1 MNTQST
7 AKVSIASIVLT
18 PQIFSTTDIADVLKV
33 GWRTFHSIPIVSMAY
48 AALFAVIGL
57 ALLTAVGG
65 FGISPMALP
74 FAGGFML
81 VGPALLT
88 GFFRLA
94 AIHADNAK
102 PRLSDAFAAFVRAPG
117 GLWLV
122 ALICAFLFLVWITD
136 AGVLYVMLIGT
147 EHLPYE
153 LPWLISLQDHV
164 VAFELWG
171 MLMGSILAFIIL
183 AISAFS
189 VPLLH
194 EGRANLVQAIHASVR
209 AVLRNFIHAIIWGLL
224 LTGIILLSILLLP
237 LLIVTLPTLAYA
249 SFALYQRVFPPQVI
263 K

>member
-1 MNTQST
+1 
-7 AKVSIASIVLT
+7 VLCSPHKIQNFT
-18 PQIFSTTDIADVLKV
+18 TTDIADALKT
-33 GWRTFHSIPIVSMAY
+33 GWRTFHSVPGASMAY

-81 VGPALLT
+81 VGPALLS

-94 AIHADNAK
+94 AIHADNSK
-102 PRLSDAFAAFVRAPG
+102 PRLLDAFAAFTRAPW

-122 ALICAFLFLVWITD
+122 ALICTFLFLVWITD
-136 AGVLYVMLIGT
+136 AGVLYVMMIGA

-153 LPWLISLQDHV
+153 LPWLIRLQDHV
-164 VAFELWG
+164 IAFELWG

-194 EGRANLVQAIHASVR
+194 EGRANFVQAIHASVR

-224 LTGIILLSILLLP
+224 ITGVILLSILLLP
-237 LLIVTLPTLAYA
+237 LLTVTLPTLAYA
-249 SFALYQRVFPPQVI
+249 SFALYQRVFPPQVL